1 MTKQTPIRSAL
12 ASLVFGAAALGACG
26 DDDSTSETITTT
38 NTALE
43 VTTTSTPADSLSLV
57 GTWAHPDNG
66 RENTFAAD
74 GTYQVSQDGEILA
87 EGSWTATATTVEIIP
102 SAGAIAC
109 DQSGTYEWVVEDGT
123 LTLTVVEDEC
133 PGRRSG
139 LDGVVRQLVR

>member
-1 MTKQTPIRSAL
+1 MKTPTFTRTVL

-26 DDDSTSETITTT
+26 DDDSTSETITPTT
-38 NTALE
+38 TAPE
-43 VTTTSTPADSLSLV
+43 ATTTSTPVESPSLV

-102 SAGAIAC
+102 AAGAIAC
-109 DQSGTYEWVVEDGT
+109 DQIGTYEWVVEDGT
-123 LTLTVVEDEC
+123 LTLTVVDDEC

-139 LDGVVRQLVR
+139 LDGVVRQLVG